1 LGNTLAESTGVAQ
14 RPLRKDHMVPKQPPK
29 SSAAAR
35 RRLAEEMLRLG
46 QRIDRQQSGPERLA
60 MLRQQANLSD
70 QLEVL
75 RAERP

>member
-1 LGNTLAESTGVAQ
+1 MANTLVESTGVAQ
-14 RPLRKDHMVPKQPPK
+14 RPPRKDHMAPKEPTN

-60 MLRQQANLSD
+60 MLREQANLSD

-75 RAERP
+75 RSGRS

>member
-1 LGNTLAESTGVAQ
+1 
-14 RPLRKDHMVPKQPPK
+14 MVPKQPPK

-75 RAERP
+75 RTERP